1 MNNRHEENQT
11 SKASKRSVEDLS
23 LVFCKKLRAEA
34 YSGISIPMQARSK
47 GRAFAWWLTSDKIG
61 PGVGSCRNC
70 GISHTFIF
78 TLAEL
83 LRSNCNIRMLHEGSI
98 QLITTFQTFAE
109 YHTVYFMTAMFLMVS
124 SK

>member
-1 MNNRHEENQT
+1 MISHGQNQA

-23 LVFCKKLRAEA
+23 IVFCKKLHAETH
-34 YSGISIPMQARSK
+34 SGISIVMQARSK
-47 GRAFAWWLTSDKIG
+47 GRAFAWRLTTDEIS
-61 PGVGSCRNC
+61 PVVGSCRNC

-83 LRSNCNIRMLHEGSI
+83 LRSVCNIMMLHEGSI